1 MSDLAVELT
10 APNGKKY
17 TQPTGLFINNEWV
30 ASSKGNK
37 ITSINPTDES
47 EIASVHAAEPEDVD
61 KAVEAARAAFKG
73 PWRDMSPSERGD
85 LMFKLSQLVEENK
98 ELLATIE
105 TWDNGKPYQVALN
118 EDLAEVSG
126 CLKYYAGYA
135 DKVHGQVIDTGSAK
149 LAYTIREPVGV
160 CGQIIPWNYPLG
172 MAAWKLGPALACGNT
187 IVLKAAEQTPLSILV
202 FANLVKEAGFPPGV
216 LNIIN
221 GHGRVAGAAIAQHM
235 GIDKIAFTGSTA
247 TGKEI
252 MKSAAVN
259 MKNITLETGG
269 KSPLLVFDDAD
280 LDQAVKWSQIGIMS
294 NMGQICTATSR
305 ILVQEG
311 VHDKFVEAFK
321 DYVGK
326 TSKIGDPF
334 SDETFQGPQVT
345 KAQYERVLSYIEA
358 GKSDGATLAMGGE
371 AYKNVGNGKGFFVSP
386 TVFTNVKSDMRVFR
400 EEVFGPFVVIA
411 SFKTEEEALEKAND
425 TTYGL
430 GSAVFT
436 KDIVRAHRI
445 ARKIEAGMVWINS
458 SQDSDYRIPFGGV
471 KQSGIGRE
479 LGEAGLEAYSNKKAV
494 HVNLGSW
501 LFVSGFCRLASFS
514 TPRVTGG
521 CFATATAS
529 FIHIH
534 QQAPRR
540 ILHVLQSPLR
550 YLIVVPRSNHSSQ
563 PGSRPNGAQP
573 EHPGADHPVTALQTD
588 GSPFGVADSPSTLHR
603 YHTALP
609 TQTPPLVANSVDTF
623 VGSRT
628 LTESCALV
636 YAPITGRPD
645 PAERVIDI
653 SIIIT
658 TLARRQQH
666 EDRPPPA
673 LQVESPGGAGHN
685 SFHAKALNTA
695 SAEIHCLAFLARL
708 FKPP

>member
-30 ASSKGNK
+30 ASSKGNM

-172 MAAWKLGPALACGNT
+172 MAAWKLGPALACGNRF
-187 IVLKAAEQTPLSILV
+187 VLKAAEQTPLSILV

-216 LNIIN
+216 LNILN

-280 LDQAVKWSQIGIMS
+280 LDQAVKWSHIGIMS

-311 VHDKFVEAFK
+311 VYDKFVEAFK

-436 KDIVRAHRI
+436 KDIVKAHRI

-501 LFVSGFCRLASFS
+501 L
-514 TPRVTGG
+514 
-521 CFATATAS
+521 
-529 FIHIH
+529 
-534 QQAPRR
+534 
-540 ILHVLQSPLR
+540 
-550 YLIVVPRSNHSSQ
+550 Q

-609 TQTPPLVANSVDTF
+609 TQTPPLVANSVDTSI
-623 VGSRT
+623 GSRT

-636 YAPITGRPD
+636 YASITGRPD

-666 EDRPPPA
+666 EDWPPSA
-673 LQVESPGGAGHN
+673 LQVESPGGAGRN